1 MLEAV
6 KYPPVNADDV
16 TSVTLG
22 DPWLSR
28 VKNWV
33 RDSWPEQGVS
43 PEYAA
48 YQHSTPHTETGRTP
62 AELMLGRSFRYALSS
77 MQPDV
82 EDARCT
88 RQPKST
94 FKRGDPV
101 YLRNF
106 SRGPVWLAAF
116 LLSFRQRPAPVTRS
130 PVREIAMPADDGP
143 TSTVPDNAQACR
155 RSAHARRPV
164 LRYGIDC

>member
-48 YQHSTPHTETGRTP
+48 YQTSLTLT
-62 AELMLGRSFRYALSS
+62 S
-77 MQPDV
+77 
-82 EDARCT
+82 
-88 RQPKST
+88 
-94 FKRGDPV
+94 
-101 YLRNF
+101 
-106 SRGPVWLAAF
+106 
-116 LLSFRQRPAPVTRS
+116 SFRQRPAPVTRS